1 MKNHASGDGL
11 SIKQVVPY
19 DNLSAACE
27 PVARAD
33 RFRILKRAAVK
44 SKFNIAF
51 LKKFPE
57 Y

>member
-19 DNLSAACE
+19 DSLSAACE

-33 RFRILKRAAVK
+33 RFRILKIAAVK
-44 SKFNIAF
+44 SKFNIA
-51 LKKFPE
+51 L
-57 Y
+57 